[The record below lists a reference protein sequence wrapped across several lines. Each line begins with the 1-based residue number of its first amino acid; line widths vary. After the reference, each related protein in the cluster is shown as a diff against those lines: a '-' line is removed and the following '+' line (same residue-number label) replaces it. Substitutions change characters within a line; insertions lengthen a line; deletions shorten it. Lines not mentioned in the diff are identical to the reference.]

1 MHSKLDGNQYGITIF
16 RQSAARREEREQG
29 CWADEDDGDGGHFVC
44 CQRQKHLIANVE
56 ELRSRE
62 MSGMRFVGRENVRE
76 RKSYRFHV
84 GAGEEEQQS

>member
-16 RQSAARREEREQG
+16 RQSAARRGEREQG
-29 CWADEDDGDGGHFVC
+29 CWAVEEDGDGGHFVC

-62 MSGMRFVGRENVRE
+62 MSGMRFFRKRESE
-76 RKSYRFHV
+76 RAK
-84 GAGEEEQQS
+84 E